1 MVQKTLSI
9 WLFFLVCIGY
19 SNAQHKQLDSLQNLI
34 QTYSNLPLEKRKD
47 SSYIDLIN
55 QYSLANYYV
64 DKDSIYYYAKESLAL
79 SKSIGYTKGEIE
91 ALINIA
97 FYESELGRQTNAIHL
112 AEKALKKAE
121 EIQSLYYLLI
131 CYSNIATFYEYSG
144 DIQNSVEYS
153 LRGIYLAENKED
165 KTQAEISYL
174 SLIYENL
181 GITYGI
187 QKEYKKALEFLDKAQ
202 EINIKT
208 NNTLA
213 QAETM
218 SNMASFQLKTK
229 EYEKGLKNVNASI
242 PIFEKY
248 GYQDWLAYALK
259 VKGQLYV
266 EIKDYERAL
275 NIFMRSLDLYENIED
290 KREKT
295 SLLNGIAR
303 TYMGIKEYDLAQH
316 YADQALKN
324 AQQLNSF
331 EDLKACS
338 KTLYLLY
345 KKLGEYD
352 KALTYHEEFKR
363 YNDSI
368 FNLENS
374 KSIAANE
381 AQLDFIAKENKLILE
396 NEKKLNRQR
405 LWIYLY
411 SFGGVVLLTIL
422 FFTQRSR
429 KLERKLNSLLA
440 NKNFDLKKREREL
453 QELNETKNKFF
464 SIIAHDLRAPIASLN
479 GLIDLLKDKQINA
492 KDFMQFAP
500 QLSEQVK
507 NISFTLNNLLIW
519 GQAQMKG
526 AKSKP
531 EPCDIG
537 KLAQQNVQLL
547 SEQAQKKHIVIQ
559 QRIAP
564 KSIAYVDREQINLV
578 FRNIINNAIKF
589 TENNGKIYIQA
600 KEIGN
605 EYQIEISDN
614 GVGMDPEFINDL
626 TSDKTTFNTTYGTQ
640 NEKGTGLGLNLCKE
654 MIVKNRGK
662 LWIKSE
668 LGKGSTFYFTLPKD
682 LEDWLWRLKLNIIKV
697 CISHPKQNWE
707 KSFIQE

>member
-1 MVQKTLSI
+1 MTQKLLSI
-9 WLFFLVCIGY
+9 WLICLICTGFAF
-19 SNAQHKQLDSLQNLI
+19 AQHKQLDSLQKVI
-34 QTYSNLPLEKRKD
+34 ESYSNLPLEKSKD
-47 SSYIDLIN
+47 TAYINLIN
-55 QYSLANYYV
+55 QYSLSNYYFN
-64 DKDSIYYYAKESLAL
+64 KDSIYFYANESLAL
-79 SKSIGYTKGEIE
+79 SKSINYSRGEIE
-91 ALINIA
+91 ALINLA
-97 FYESELGRQTNAIHL
+97 FYESELGRHSNAIFIAKKAL
-112 AEKALKKAE
+112 EKAE
-121 EIQSLYYLLI
+121 QIQSLYYLLI

-153 LRGIYLAENKED
+153 LRGIYLAKNKED
-165 KTQAEISYL
+165 KTPQEISYL

-181 GITYGI
+181 GITYGL
-187 QKEYKKALEFLDKAQ
+187 QREYKKALEFLDKAQ
-202 EINIKT
+202 EINIQT
-208 NNTLA
+208 NNKLA

-229 EYEKGLKNVNASI
+229 EFEKGLKNINASI
-242 PIFEKY
+242 PIFEQK
-248 GYQDWLAYALK
+248 GYHDWLAYALK
-259 VKGQLYV
+259 VKGQIYV
-266 EIKDYERAL
+266 ETKDYEEAL
-275 NIFMRSLDLYENIED
+275 RFFMRSLNLYETIED

-303 TYMGIKEYDLAQH
+303 TYLGINEYDLARH
-316 YADQALKN
+316 YAHQALNN
-324 AQQLNSF
+324 AKQLNSF
-331 EDLKACS
+331 EDLKECS
-338 KTLYLLY
+338 QTLYLLH
-345 KKLGEYD
+345 KKLGEHEL
-352 KALTYHEEFKR
+352 ALRYHEEFKR

-381 AQLDFIAKENKLILE
+381 AQLGFIAKENHLILK

-405 LWIYLY
+405 LWIYIF
-411 SFGGVVLLTIL
+411 SFGGIVLLTIL

-429 KLERKLNSLLA
+429 KLERKLNNLLA

-479 GLIDLLKDKQINA
+479 GLIDLLKDNQINA

-507 NISFTLNNLLIW
+507 SISFTLNNLLIW

-526 AKSKP
+526 AKSIP
-531 EPCDIG
+531 ERCDLG
-537 KLAQQNVQLL
+537 MLAQQNIQLL
-547 SEQAQKKHIVIQ
+547 SDQAQKKQIIIQ

-564 KSIAYVDREQINLV
+564 KSMVFVDKEQINLV

-589 TENNGKIYIQA
+589 TENNGKIYIHA
-600 KEIGN
+600 IEKSN
-605 EYQIEISDN
+605 LFQIEISDN
-614 GVGMDPEFINDL
+614 GVGMDPDFINGL
-626 TSDKTTFNTTYGTQ
+626 TSDKTSFNTTYGTQ

-654 MIVKNRGK
+654 MIIKNKGK

-682 LEDWLWRLKLNIIKV
+682 PED
-697 CISHPKQNWE
+697 
-707 KSFIQE
+707 